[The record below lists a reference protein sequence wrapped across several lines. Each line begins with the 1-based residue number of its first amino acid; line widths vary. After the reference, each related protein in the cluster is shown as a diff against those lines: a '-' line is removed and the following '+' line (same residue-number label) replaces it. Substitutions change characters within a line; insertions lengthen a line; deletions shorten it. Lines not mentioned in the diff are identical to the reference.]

1 MNLKKINIFIL
12 LLLAILSCKSPKKNL
27 SDKDTIQFIN
37 LFSTDSNQDVS
48 CYRIPSLIMAQ
59 NGDLIA
65 AIDERKINCGDLR
78 TNKDINIVIRR
89 SEDNGVTWSEIK
101 TIVDLPMGE
110 SASDPSMILDKTTE
124 KIFLFFNYMD
134 LNTNPEVYYLKYVS
148 SNDHGRTWSKPIDIT
163 NQISKPEWNHDFKF
177 ITSGRGIQTQS
188 GILLHTLVNL
198 NNGLHVFGSKDHGET
213 WFLIDSPIIPGD
225 ESKIVELVDETWMIN
240 SRVNK
245 SGLRFVHTSKDKGTT
260 WNSKAD
266 STLIDASCN
275 ASFIRYTSTKNGF
288 LKNRLIFSNAN
299 SKNMRENLTIKISY
313 DEGKTWKYSKSV
325 YAGEAAYSSLSI
337 LKNGDIGVFFEK
349 DNYKKNVFAKI
360 TLDWLTDGADKLSK
374 L

>member
-134 LNTNPEVYYLKYVS
+134 LNTNPEVYYLRYIS

-163 NQISKPEWNHDFKF
+163 NQISKPEWNQDFKF

>member
-1 MNLKKINIFIL
+1 MNLKTINIFIL
-12 LLLAILSCKSPKKNL
+12 LMLAILSCKSPKNNP

-101 TIVDLPMGE
+101 TIVDLPLGE
-110 SASDPSMILDKTTE
+110 SASDPSMILDETTE

-134 LNTNPEVYYLKYVS
+134 LNTNPEVYYLRYIS
-148 SNDHGRTWSKPIDIT
+148 SNDHGRTWTKPIDIT
-163 NQISKPEWNHDFKF
+163 NQISKPEWNQDFKF

-374 L
+374 P

>member
-12 LLLAILSCKSPKKNL
+12 LLLGILSCKSPKKNL

-89 SEDNGVTWSEIK
+89 SEDNGVSWSEIK
-101 TIVDLPMGE
+101 TIVDLPLGE
-110 SASDPSMILDKTTE
+110 SASDPSMILDETTE

-134 LNTNPEVYYLKYVS
+134 LNTNPEVYYLRYIS

-163 NQISKPEWNHDFKF
+163 NQISKPEWNQDFKF

>member
-101 TIVDLPMGE
+101 TIVDLPLGK
-110 SASDPSMILDKTTE
+110 SASDPSMILDETTE

-134 LNTNPEVYYLKYVS
+134 LNTNPEVYYLRYIS

-163 NQISKPEWNHDFKF
+163 NQISKPEWNQDFKF

>member
-1 MNLKKINIFIL
+1 MNLKTINIFIL
-12 LLLAILSCKSPKKNL
+12 LMLAILSCKSPKNNP

-101 TIVDLPMGE
+101 TVVDLPLGE
-110 SASDPSMILDKTTE
+110 SASDPSMILDETTE

-134 LNTNPEVYYLKYVS
+134 LNTNPEVYYLRYIS

-163 NQISKPEWNHDFKF
+163 NQISKPEWNQDFKF

-374 L
+374 P

>member
-78 TNKDINIVIRR
+78 TNKDINIVTRR

-134 LNTNPEVYYLKYVS
+134 LNTNPEVYYLRYIS

-163 NQISKPEWNHDFKF
+163 NQISKPEWNQDFKF

>member
-89 SEDNGVTWSEIK
+89 SEDNGVSWSEIK
-101 TIVDLPMGE
+101 TIVDLPLGE
-110 SASDPSMILDKTTE
+110 SASDPSMILDETTE

-134 LNTNPEVYYLKYVS
+134 LNTNPEVYYLRYIS

-163 NQISKPEWNHDFKF
+163 NQISKPEWNQDFKF

-325 YAGEAAYSSLSI
+325 YAGESAYSSLSI

-349 DNYKKNVFAKI
+349 DNYKENVFAKI

-374 L
+374 P

>member
-1 MNLKKINIFIL
+1 MNLKTINLFIL
-12 LLLAILSCKSPKKNL
+12 LMLAILSCKSPKNNP

-101 TIVDLPMGE
+101 TIVDLPLGE
-110 SASDPSMILDKTTE
+110 SASDPSMILDETTE

-134 LNTNPEVYYLKYVS
+134 LNTNPEVYYLRYIS
-148 SNDHGRTWSKPIDIT
+148 SNNHGRTWSKPIDIT
-163 NQISKPEWNHDFKF
+163 NQISKPEWNQDFKF

-374 L
+374 P

>member
-1 MNLKKINIFIL
+1 M
-12 LLLAILSCKSPKKNL
+12 LAILSCKSPKNNP
-27 SDKDTIQFIN
+27 SDKDTIKFIN

-101 TIVDLPMGE
+101 TIVDLPLGE
-110 SASDPSMILDKTTE
+110 SASDPSMILDETTE

-134 LNTNPEVYYLKYVS
+134 LNTNPEVYYLRYIS

-163 NQISKPEWNHDFKF
+163 NQISKPEWNQDFKF

-374 L
+374 P

>member
-1 MNLKKINIFIL
+1 MNLKKINIFIIL
-12 LLLAILSCKSPKKNL
+12 MLAILSCKSPKNTA
-27 SDKDTIQFIN
+27 SDQDSIKFIN
-37 LFSTDSNQDVS
+37 LFSSDVNQDVS

-65 AIDERKINCGDLR
+65 AIDERKINCDDLR
-78 TNKDINIVIRR
+78 SNKDINIVFRR

-101 TIVDLPMGE
+101 TIVDLPLGE
-110 SASDPSMILDKTTE
+110 SASDPSMILDQTTE

-134 LNTNPEVYYLKYVS
+134 LNTNPEVYYLRYVS
-148 SNDHGRTWSKPIDIT
+148 SNDHGRTWSKPTDIT
-163 NQISKPEWNHDFKF
+163 NQISKPEWHKDFKF

-198 NNGLHVFGSKDHGET
+198 NNGLHVFGSKDHGDT

-245 SGLRFVHTSKDKGTT
+245 SGVRFVHTSKDKGTT

-275 ASFIRYTSTKNGF
+275 ASFIRYTSTKKGF

-299 SKNMRENLTIKISY
+299 SKNMRKNLTIKISY

-325 YAGEAAYSSLSI
+325 YAGEAAYSSLCI

-349 DNYKKNVFAKI
+349 DNYEENVFAKI
-360 TLDWLTDGADKLSK
+360 TLDWLTEGADKLSK
-374 L
+374 P

>member
-163 NQISKPEWNHDFKF
+163 NQISKPEWNQDFKF

>member
-78 TNKDINIVIRR
+78 TNKDINIVTRR

-134 LNTNPEVYYLKYVS
+134 LNTNPEVYYLRYIS

-163 NQISKPEWNHDFKF
+163 NQISKPEWNQDFKF
-177 ITSGRGIQTQS
+177 ITSGRGIETQS

>member
-1 MNLKKINIFIL
+1 MNLKTINIFIL
-12 LLLAILSCKSPKKNL
+12 LMLAILSCKSPKNNP

-101 TIVDLPMGE
+101 TIVDLPLGE
-110 SASDPSMILDKTTE
+110 SASDPSMILDETTE

-134 LNTNPEVYYLKYVS
+134 LNTNPEVYYLRYIS

-163 NQISKPEWNHDFKF
+163 NQISKPEWNQDFKF

-374 L
+374 P

>member
-78 TNKDINIVIRR
+78 TNKDINIVTRR

-134 LNTNPEVYYLKYVS
+134 LNTNPEVYYLRYIS

-163 NQISKPEWNHDFKF
+163 NQISKPEWNQDFKF
-177 ITSGRGIQTQS
+177 ITSGRGIETQS

-374 L
+374 P

>member
-101 TIVDLPMGE
+101 TIVDLPLGE
-110 SASDPSMILDKTTE
+110 SASDPSMILDETTE

-134 LNTNPEVYYLKYVS
+134 LNTNPEVYYLRYIS
-148 SNDHGRTWSKPIDIT
+148 SNNHGRTWSKPIDIT
-163 NQISKPEWNHDFKF
+163 NQISKPEWNQDFKF

-349 DNYKKNVFAKI
+349 DNYKENVFAKI

>member
-89 SEDNGVTWSEIK
+89 SEDNGVSWSEIK

-110 SASDPSMILDKTTE
+110 SASDPSMILDETTE

-134 LNTNPEVYYLKYVS
+134 LNTNPEVYYLRYIS

-163 NQISKPEWNHDFKF
+163 NQISKPEWNQDFKF

>member
-78 TNKDINIVIRR
+78 TNKDINIVTRR

-134 LNTNPEVYYLKYVS
+134 LNTNPEVYYLRYIS

>member
-1 MNLKKINIFIL
+1 MNLKTINIFIL
-12 LLLAILSCKSPKKNL
+12 LMLAILSCKSPKNNP

-101 TIVDLPMGE
+101 TIVDLPLGE
-110 SASDPSMILDKTTE
+110 SASDPSMILDETTE

-134 LNTNPEVYYLKYVS
+134 LNTNPEVYYLRYIS

-163 NQISKPEWNHDFKF
+163 NQISKPEWNQDFKF

-313 DEGKTWKYSKSV
+313 DEGKTWKYNKSV

-374 L
+374 P

>member
-89 SEDNGVTWSEIK
+89 SEDNGVSWSEIK
-101 TIVDLPMGE
+101 TIVDLPLGE
-110 SASDPSMILDKTTE
+110 SASDPSMILDETTE

-134 LNTNPEVYYLKYVS
+134 LNTNPEVYYLRYIS
-148 SNDHGRTWSKPIDIT
+148 SNNHGRTWSKPIDIT
-163 NQISKPEWNHDFKF
+163 NQISKPEWNQDFKF